1 MSSPQGSCGSWHF
14 AEQIVAVEEEDP
26 EPLAAP
32 VAAVAAAAPGAAV
45 AEDPAAAVAVE
56 DAAPVP
62 AVAVAPF
69 RMQLPLSQSRRQ
81 HLQYVA
87 PVAALA
93 LEDAAPVAAVAA
105 APAAEVAA
113 AAQRQVFDL
122 DYFRSFRPFTGGW
135 KQHNAALS
143 FFVHSRSCTT
153 IRSNRPLWHS
163 MPASQPQ
170 SRLSIMPKA

>member
-14 AEQIVAVEEEDP
+14 AEQIVAVAEEDP

-69 RMQLPLSQSRRQ
+69 RQ

-122 DYFRSFRPFTGGW
+122 DYFRFFGPSQVVGNSTLRP
-135 KQHNAALS
+135 
-143 FFVHSRSCTT
+143 
-153 IRSNRPLWHS
+153 
-163 MPASQPQ
+163 
-170 SRLSIMPKA
+170 